1 MSLDNETIIP
11 KVLSRYIGNTFP
23 SRNET
28 VKGIDCF
35 TLLPRCSYLI
45 GQDMMTNGDWVGSCG
60 LRYRVQLCCHG
71 NSYRIMF
78 VIMQSRQELTVLL
91 FPGIQ
96 RAAI

>member
-28 VKGIDCF
+28 VKETVCF